1 MNQTADME
9 MIEVTEDSQLPPPP
23 PTTNASAAA
32 PQSDA
37 AAGFLS
43 LARQLIDQGKPSQ
56 ALQAIVMAMRTK
68 GGEEAVFYILQ
79 RARELYRSKLQTSAE
94 ADQLASLFAECV
106 IAEAQP
112 PGSEPSS
119 SPSPFFSSSATPTVP
134 SREMETDAC
143 GTSILA
149 ETGRKQIVLDAFS
162 DGSSFICLKCGG
174 LVSNHRKDEHYAYW
188 CQF

>member
-1 MNQTADME
+1 
-9 MIEVTEDSQLPPPP
+9 MIEVAEEAPPAT
-23 PTTNASAAA
+23 PTPSSDGGAAA
-32 PQSDA
+32 QNDVA
-37 AAGFLS
+37 GGFLA
-43 LARQLIDQGKPSQ
+43 LARQLVDQGKPSQ
-56 ALQAIVMAMRTK
+56 ALQAVVMAMRTK

-79 RARELYRSKLQTSAE
+79 RARELYRSKLHASAE

-112 PGSEPSS
+112 PGSEPS
-119 SPSPFFSSSATPTVP
+119 PSPLFSSSAMP
-134 SREMETDAC
+134 SSAPVCEMETDAC
-143 GTSILA
+143 GKSILA

-162 DGSSFICLKCGG
+162 DGSSFICLQCGG

>member
-94 ADQLASLFAECV
+94 ADQLASLYLLSV
-106 IAEAQP
+106 
-112 PGSEPSS
+112 
-119 SPSPFFSSSATPTVP
+119 
-134 SREMETDAC
+134 REMETDAC

-162 DGSSFICLKCGG
+162 DAVVSS
-174 LVSNHRKDEHYAYW
+174 V
-188 CQF
+188 